1 MKDDCNLVEEIN
13 ALIKTLPDT
22 NNISDGYH
30 TFGELYHHRALLFAS
45 LCNLNSAYFWK
56 SEKHADDTM
65 YPNMFIVGMS
75 TPYGTATYHYD
86 IDPYWD
92 MFNCKILDSA
102 PEFDGHTPD
111 DAIRRIYAG
120 TMLKGSTIERKV

>member
-1 MKDDCNLVEEIN
+1 MKTEKDCKKIDMVNKLIANLD
-13 ALIKTLPDT
+13 DT
-22 NNISDGYH
+22 NDISDGYH

-45 LCNLNSAYFWK
+45 LCNMNNLYFWK
-56 SEKHADDTM
+56 SEKHADGTM

-75 TPYGTATYHYD
+75 TPYGNATYHYD

-92 MFNCKILDSA
+92 LFNCKILDNA

-111 DAIRRIYAG
+111 DAIRRIYTA
-120 TMLKGSTIERKV
+120 TMLMKNNMKK